1 MNSSCGDQCSY
12 YISWQS
18 IQQFGPANI
27 AIPQII
33 LWGSQRFLSI
43 HNTLANATSAL
54 ELYSY
59 WESSTARHPPI
70 VSAVAFTT
78 LSFFLSSFQT
88 DNSHHTSEPHRQR
101 VSLITIRLGRQSH
114 RDGGSVSESCQEQRR
129 AGLQTP
135 RRGENKWK
143 TRKGGNGLSTPI
155 YEQCTERSMFGL
167 LMTCTDWEGVGRCSS
182 NTTGFIS

>member
-114 RDGGSVSESCQEQRR
+114 RDGGSVSESCQS
-129 AGLQTP
+129 
-135 RRGENKWK
+135 RGERGCKRPAEGK
-143 TRKGGNGLSTPI
+143 TNGKPEKEETDYQLP
-155 YEQCTERSMFGL
+155 SMNNALNAPCLG
-167 LMTCTDWEGVGRCSS
+167 C
-182 NTTGFIS
+182 